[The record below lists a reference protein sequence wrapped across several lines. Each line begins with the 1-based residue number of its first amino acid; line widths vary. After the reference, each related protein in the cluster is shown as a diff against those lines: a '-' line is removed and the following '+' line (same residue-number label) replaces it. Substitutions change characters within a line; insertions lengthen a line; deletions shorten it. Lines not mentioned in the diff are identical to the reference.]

1 MKKQIKIIK
10 ETNILP
16 IGAKN
21 KECVKCLWYSIK
33 RSGSFSDLIKIS
45 KSGAMPP
52 IAPHKEAF
60 RISLFLERR
69 EEKVAPIKPW
79 VHGSIN
85 FYSGLLDV
93 HSNFGSSS
101 TIFCCPSIVL

>member
-1 MKKQIKIIK
+1 MNRNDILNLQKQVKIIK

-33 RSGSFSDLIKIS
+33 RSWSFSDLIKIS
-45 KSGAMPP
+45 KSGANPP

-60 RISLFLERR
+60 RISFLLEKS
-69 EEKVAPIKPW
+69 EEKVAPIKP
-79 VHGSIN
+79 
-85 FYSGLLDV
+85 
-93 HSNFGSSS
+93 
-101 TIFCCPSIVL
+101 